1 MAAWTDGQGEP
12 SGRDWP
18 GALAHGART
27 TVTDL
32 LGTILLLAALGMC
45 VVTVVLLPPV
55 AVVVPGLVCLATV
68 QVVRRTSPE
77 AKAERRAG
85 RRSGRR

>member
-1 MAAWTDGQGEP
+1 
-12 SGRDWP
+12 
-18 GALAHGART
+18 
-27 TVTDL
+27 
-32 LGTILLLAALGMC
+32 MC
-45 VVTVVLLPPV
+45 AVTVVLLPTV